1 MIKTLMNVDFTVK
14 DIIGI
19 IIAVVVG
26 VTLMVSAET
35 FVQKMNNKEGK

>member
-26 VTLMVSAET
+26 VTLMVFAET
-35 FVQKMNNKEGK
+35 FVQRMNNKEGK